1 MNNVSN
7 SWLKEEW
14 QSMLRRLVAHIE
26 TKSADLTDEPIEVP
40 ASSYTDP
47 LRFEAEKKLFL
58 NTPMLAGLS
67 LEIPKPGDR
76 LLFDA
81 AGPPIILVRS
91 ENNSVKAFLNIC
103 THRGARLAK
112 SCENSDSFV
121 CPFHAWRFDLDG
133 KLLRRPRDD
142 GFAMDN
148 EPSRDLIEIPVAEQ
162 YGMIFVRPNPDP
174 STIDEAIDV
183 DEFLGEMS
191 PLIQA
196 LELDHAELVKS
207 DRLDLE
213 TNWKIALDTFCEPY
227 HVPAMHPQTLAPQ
240 LVPLVSIQDSYGK
253 HGRYAGPARYVKEF
267 VGKPEEEWQD
277 SNYSAV
283 HYIFPNCTFTYADA
297 IDGQTPVFAMF
308 RLFPGSEPGQAIALS
323 TTYKPKAAAHADNA
337 GFEELHDN
345 VMHIVQ
351 NEDFVVAA
359 NSWDSLQHAP
369 EGMKLVFGRNELLLQ
384 IAHAEL
390 AKAAG
395 MPLE

>member
-1 MNNVSN
+1 MNSVSN

-26 TKSADLTDEPIEVP
+26 TRSADLSDEPVEVP
-40 ASSYTDP
+40 ASSYSDP
-47 LRFEAEKKLFL
+47 KRFEAEKKLFL

-81 AGPPIILVRS
+81 AGPPIILVRC
-91 ENNSVKAFLNIC
+91 EDASVKAFLNIC
-103 THRGARLAK
+103 THRGARLVNN
-112 SCENSDSFV
+112 CENSDGFV

-133 KLLRRPRDD
+133 KFLRRPRSD
-142 GFAMDN
+142 GFDIEN
-148 EPSRDLIEIPVAEQ
+148 ERNRDLIQIPVTEQ
-162 YGMIFVRPNPDP
+162 YGMIFVRPTPGG
-174 STIDEAIDV
+174 EAIDV
-183 DEFLGEMS
+183 DDFLGEMS
-191 PLIQA
+191 TLIQA
-196 LELDHAELVKS
+196 LDLDHAELVKS
-207 DRLDLE
+207 DRIDLE

-227 HVPAMHPQTLAPQ
+227 HVPSLHPQTLAPQ
-240 LVPLVSIQDSYGK
+240 LVPLVSIQDSYGI
-253 HGRYAGPARYVKEF
+253 HGRYAGPARYVKDF
-267 VGKPEEEWQD
+267 VGKPEEKWQE

-308 RLFPGSEPGQAIALS
+308 RLFPGSEPGKAIALS
-323 TTYKPKAAAHADNA
+323 TTYKPKAAANADNS

-345 VMHIVQ
+345 VMNIVQ
-351 NEDFVVAA
+351 TEDFVVAA
-359 NSWDSLQHAP
+359 NSWNSLQHAP
-369 EGMKLVFGRNELLLQ
+369 KDMKLVFGRNELLLQ
-384 IAHAEL
+384 IAHREL